1 MMNINTIV
9 EMIIAFKETN
19 DWKATF
25 ERCIPLR
32 KKKVEDETGHSFD
45 YHSIHSVKELESI
58 SEYRINRFQ
67 LKHALHIYC
76 QKHQLEYEF
85 ENREIPYEEYEQ
97 EVKEQEDKP
106 PYFRFLAKVKVN
118 GKMMGEGKGKS
129 HRCAQGRAS
138 WYALV
143 ELGDIEKNA

>member
-58 SEYRINRFQ
+58 SEYQINRFQ

-85 ENREIPYEEYEQ
+85 ETREIPYEEYEQ

-106 PYFRFLAKVKVN
+106 PYFRFLAKVKVK

-129 HRCAQGRAS
+129 QRSAQGKAS

>member
-1 MMNINTIV
+1 MNINTLV

-19 DWKATF
+19 DWRATF

-45 YHSIHSVKELESI
+45 YHSIHSVEELESI

-67 LKHALHIYC
+67 LKHALHIFC
-76 QKHQLEYEF
+76 QKHQFTYEF
-85 ENREIPYEEYEQ
+85 ENREISYEEYEQ
-97 EVKEQEDKP
+97 EVKEQEKKP

-118 GKMMGEGKGKS
+118 EKLLGEGKGKS
-129 HRCAQGRAS
+129 QRSAQGKAA
-138 WYALV
+138 WFALV
-143 ELGDIEKNA
+143 ALGDIEKNP